1 MIDSL
6 GNEIVERHDLSSSTP
21 ELDTT
26 YQPALDINSTHISI
40 ISAKQKSLQ
49 HCIQFLLISIDKF
62 LSIIAPTALQ
72 PGDFVVA
79 YSPYVWFTGASL
91 RTLTTMAS
99 KALPT
104 S

>member
-62 LSIIAPTALQ
+62 LSIIAPTLSN
-72 PGDFVVA
+72 PVTSS
-79 YSPYVWFTGASL
+79 SPTPICLGSREHRYA
-91 RTLTTMAS
+91 R
-99 KALPT
+99 
-104 S
+104 